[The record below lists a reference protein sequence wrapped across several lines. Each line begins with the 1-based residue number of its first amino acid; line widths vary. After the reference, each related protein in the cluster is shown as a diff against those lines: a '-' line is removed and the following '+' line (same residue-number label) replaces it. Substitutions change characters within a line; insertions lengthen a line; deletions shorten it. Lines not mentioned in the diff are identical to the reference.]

1 MDAIV
6 SHLVRGIIAP
16 RTLTTYRAVWH
27 ALTSFLHSVRL
38 SPSLPLSVDL
48 LLLYIAHM
56 YSTGFASSTISSHC
70 SAIGFVH
77 HINSLPNP
85 SHHPTVLRIIKR
97 LTSTNPPDIRM
108 PITIGLLGKLLHCL
122 RHTCSSSY
130 QILLFTAMFTTAF
143 FAMLRISELT
153 VTNLSSHVIM
163 LNDVLVDKD
172 FIILTIKSFKHSLCP
187 ASIRL
192 LPRSDYLCP
201 VKALLSFMIVRGNKF
216 GPLFAYPNG
225 EGIQRSFFTKHLHVC
240 IHSIYPLHSHKY
252 KSHSFRIG
260 GATYLA
266 QQGASDDQIRRA
278 GRWRSNAFQA
288 YVRV

>member
-1 MDAIV
+1 
-6 SHLVRGIIAP
+6 
-16 RTLTTYRAVWH
+16 
-27 ALTSFLHSVRL
+27 
-38 SPSLPLSVDL
+38 
-48 LLLYIAHM
+48 M

-77 HINSLPNP
+77 HINSLFNP

-108 PITIGLLGKLLHCL
+108 PITIGLLGTLLHFL

-130 QILLFTAMFTTAF
+130 QILLFTAMFTTTF

-163 LNDVLVDKD
+163 FNDVLVDKD
-172 FIILTIKSFKHSLCP
+172 FIILTIKSFKHSLRP

-192 LPRSDYLCP
+192 LPRSDNLCP

-216 GPLFAYPNG
+216 GPLFA
-225 EGIQRSFFTKHLHVC
+225 
-240 IHSIYPLHSHKY
+240 
-252 KSHSFRIG
+252 
-260 GATYLA
+260 
-266 QQGASDDQIRRA
+266 
-278 GRWRSNAFQA
+278 
-288 YVRV
+288 